1 MALKPLTPGYLPLGQ
16 YDLLDSF
23 AANFVGG
30 EVGIF
35 DTLATGDYY
44 AADAGGLSLDPDVK
58 VKGGSVA
65 AGSPTFGVYGLVDEG
80 TAGYG
85 TSYGTVI
92 GGTVGQGTGFASGV
106 ASSSASGIV
115 VVGPRTSFGSGK
127 ATLWTMPGLY
137 GVTSDAFVSETST
150 DLPTAVNEPLFGKAA
165 GGSNAGKLTKVSA
178 SNGGTA
184 ALFINTVTDRSL
196 VSTSAAA
203 AGVSAAPVA
212 EYYAVYLLGPGYR
225 A

>member
-1 MALKPLTPGYLPLGQ
+1 MALKPLTPGYLPVGQ
-16 YDLLDSF
+16 FDLLDSF
-23 AANFVGG
+23 ASNFVGG

-35 DTLATGDYY
+35 TTLESGDYY
-44 AADAGGLSLDPDVK
+44 AADAGGASIAPDVK
-58 VKGGSVA
+58 VTGGLVT
-65 AGSPTFGVYGLVDEG
+65 AGQLYGLVDEG

-137 GVTSDAFVSETST
+137 GITADAFTGTLPSTVNQALYGNSTST
-150 DLPTAVNEPLFGKAA
+150 T
-165 GGSNAGKLTKVSA
+165 AGKLQIA
-178 SNGGTA
+178 SNGVQA
-184 ALFINTVTDRSL
+184 AVFLNTVSDSSL

-203 AGVSAAPVA
+203 ATGSAATT
-212 EYYAVYLLGPGYR
+212 EYYAVYLLG
-225 A
+225 AKA